1 MGTEFQDTLGASRSP
16 LDIAEHMFQ
25 LLGCEPAALVLNPT
39 GLTDELPQQPIP
51 LPQLRD
57 LLADRRIGDRTR
69 DAVWRALVTRAHEDG
84 PAWLVGA
91 VGIAIPALRTVA
103 GQVIDDC
110 PGADPADVGSEVLAA
125 FIEAVRTADPAADD
139 LRERLH
145 IAALRGGS
153 RARRAARSGT
163 TRRPPYPHVH
173 DLSVEGR
180 HERRRLRATPSG
192 ATAGTSA
199 GPALHRTPPG
209 EALTG
214 LSPMTASADQRAE
227 VKTSARSR
235 SSSDAQSGHC
245 DSKGGSG
252 TASGSARI
260 SSYRS
265 SQSQQW
271 RPAARRNGSRRRGT
285 RGITWSATWQR
296 AVRSVAP
303 PGGRHRRRQPARWQR
318 LTRVLLAA
326 AVAALIVITVAT
338 GALASA
344 LETSAAAGQG
354 RAVAAPADLN
364 AVFTNLRNWLIG
376 LLVSLA
382 TLMLTLGGLRYLVAG
397 GDPGEVQKAK
407 AALKASAFGYGL
419 AVLAPLFV
427 SVLKRVVGG

>member
-25 LLGCEPAALVLNPT
+25 LLGCEPAALAFDPT
-39 GLTDELPQQPIP
+39 GLTGELPQRPIP
-51 LPQLRD
+51 LPELRD

-69 DAVWRALVTRAHEDG
+69 DAVWRALVTPAHEDG

-103 GQVIDDC
+103 GQVIGDC
-110 PGADPADVGSEVLAA
+110 PGADPADVDSEVLAA

-173 DLSVEGR
+173 GLSVEER
-180 HERRRLRATPSG
+180 PERRPMRAALSG
-192 ATAGTSA
+192 TTAGTSA
-199 GPALHRTPPG
+199 GPALRGTPSG
-209 EALTG
+209 EARTG
-214 LSPMTASADQRAE
+214 LSSMTASTDQRVE

-235 SSSDAQSGHC
+235 SSSDAHSDHC

-260 SSYRS
+260 SSYRPAWLR
-265 SQSQQW
+265 QS
-271 RPAARRNGSRRRGT
+271 RPVARRNGSCG
-285 RGITWSATWQR
+285 RGIRGIAWSSAWQR
-296 AVRSVAP
+296 AMRSMAP
-303 PGGRHRRRQPARWQR
+303 PGGRHRRQQPTRWQR
-318 LTRVLLAA
+318 SAEVLLAM

-338 GALASA
+338 GALAST
-344 LETSAAAGQG
+344 LEISAAAGQG